1 MIERRRDRMAIQPI
15 DLQTLFTQLDKVAKT
30 QSDQREGAALH
41 QAIQGAQLQRKTED
55 QIKAVNDVQ
64 NMGEDGAEKVK
75 DRGPQA
81 HDGGKGKKKQEGE
94 KPQQEEA
101 KAAVIHD
108 PSLGRNIDISL

>member
-1 MIERRRDRMAIQPI
+1 MAIQPI

-30 QSDQREGAALH
+30 QSSQREGAAMH
-41 QAIQGAQLQRKTED
+41 EAIQGAQLQRRTED

-64 NMGEDGAEKVK
+64 NTGEDGAEKVK
-75 DRGPQA
+75 DRGAQPHDA
-81 HDGGKGKKKQEGE
+81 HSGGKDKKQEGE
-94 KPQQEEA
+94 KHEQEEA

>member
-1 MIERRRDRMAIQPI
+1 MAIQPI

-55 QIKAVNDVQ
+55 QIKAVNQTQ

-75 DRGPQA
+75 DRGAQA
-81 HDGGKGKKKQEGE
+81 HDGNGKGKKHEGE
-94 KPQQEEA
+94 KPDQEEA